1 MASIDDIEKRLTE
14 LEETVSRQ
22 FNLIV
27 TGIIS
32 AIMITF
38 VLWSVPNMPVVEL
51 HRNQELLRAE
61 IEKLKGPAAPA
72 PAATPAA
79 TPAASAEATPAGT
92 K

>member
-1 MASIDDIEKRLTE
+1 MASLDDIEKRLTD

-61 IEKLKGPAAPA
+61 IEKLKPPA
-72 PAATPAA
+72 PAAK
-79 TPAASAEATPAGT
+79 PAASPEAAPAGT